1 MTDQQS
7 EHWTPNRRGMPAGGV
22 LAADDMPVNG
32 PRPRA
37 PRWVIERWRAAAAA
51 ANFRSTAAWMVSRL
65 QIAADL
71 DLRGEE

>member
-1 MTDQQS
+1 M
-7 EHWTPNRRGMPAGGV
+7 EHWQPNRDGRPSTPRT
-22 LAADDMPVNG
+22 DDETPRNG

-37 PRWVIERWRAAAAA
+37 PQRVIDRWKQAALVTG
-51 ANFRSTAAWMVSRL
+51 FRSTAAWMVSRL